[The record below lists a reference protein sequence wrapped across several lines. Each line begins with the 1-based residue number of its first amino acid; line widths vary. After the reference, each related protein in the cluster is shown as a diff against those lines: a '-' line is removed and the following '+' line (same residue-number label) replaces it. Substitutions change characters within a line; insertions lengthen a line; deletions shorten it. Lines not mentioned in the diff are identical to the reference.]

1 MSEKEFYNKIELLKV
16 MEADVWLRN
25 ENSANEEDKKTF
37 KNIVILETLRNNHG
51 EVVNSFISA
60 AKKES
65 PNINFIIFKQDNLF
79 DLVNENYKKNRRN
92 IFLVFFDSETE
103 KILSERVD
111 IIENSYTNKLK
122 NNFFFFNKLLEQDTI
137 TNKVKKD
144 IWESFLNTINFKY
157 NKL

>member
-25 ENSANEEDKKTF
+25 KNSANEEDKKTF

-60 AKKES
+60 KKKES

-79 DLVNENYKKNRRN
+79 SLVNENYKKNRKN
-92 IFLVFFDSETE
+92 TFLVFFDSETE

-144 IWESFLNTINFKY
+144 IWESFLNTINY
-157 NKL
+157 E

>member
-1 MSEKEFYNKIELLKV
+1 M
-16 MEADVWLRN
+16 
-25 ENSANEEDKKTF
+25 
-37 KNIVILETLRNNHG
+37 
-51 EVVNSFISA
+51 NSFISA
-60 AKKES
+60 AKKEY

-79 DLVNENYKKNRRN
+79 DLVNENYKKNRKN

-111 IIENSYTNKLK
+111 IIENSYTNKLE

-144 IWESFLNTINFKY
+144 IWESFLNTINY
-157 NKL
+157 E